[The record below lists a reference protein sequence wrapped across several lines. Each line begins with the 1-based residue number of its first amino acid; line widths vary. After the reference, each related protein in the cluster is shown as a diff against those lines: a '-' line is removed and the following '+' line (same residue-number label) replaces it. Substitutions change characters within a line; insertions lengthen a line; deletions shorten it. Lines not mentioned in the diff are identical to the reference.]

1 MAPLPVERLRAFS
14 PPFSCLGIDYFGPFS
29 DLVRRRYEKRYGCL
43 FTCLNSRAVHIEI
56 SALLDTDSFL
66 MAFRRFIGRRGT
78 PAVVYSD
85 NGTNLVAAERELRTC
100 LNSWNQQRIE
110 EVFFQR
116 RIRWK
121 FSPPTAPHFGGVW
134 ERLVRS
140 SKVALKK
147 VLNGQ
152 AVSDE
157 MLSTAMVEIESLMN
171 SRPLTHIPIDPRE
184 PEPLTPNHFLLGRS
198 HPHIQSDLISE
209 TEITSKRKWRAAQAI
224 VERFWNRWQREYVPY
239 LLERRR
245 WVLPT
250 RNLWVDDIV
259 LVIDPQNP
267 LGHWVLGRV
276 TECKPG
282 QDGTVRV
289 KTNRGTYVRPVTK
302 LCLMETTESDVS
314 EDRSET
320 GPAMLPIPRLSTE
333 SLTAINQNEGE
344 QVKPELA

>member
-1 MAPLPVERLRAFS
+1 
-14 PPFSCLGIDYFGPFS
+14 
-29 DLVRRRYEKRYGCL
+29 
-43 FTCLNSRAVHIEI
+43 
-56 SALLDTDSFL
+56 
-66 MAFRRFIGRRGT
+66 MAFRRLIGRRGT

-100 LNSWNQQRIE
+100 IDSWNQQRTE

-121 FSPPTAPHFGGVW
+121 FSPPTAPHFSGVW
-134 ERLVRS
+134 ERLVRPA
-140 SKVALKK
+140 KVALKK

-171 SRPLTHIPIDPRE
+171 SRPLTHIPIDLRE
-184 PEPLTPNHFLLGRS
+184 PEPLTLNHLLLGRS
-198 HPHIQSDLISE
+198 HPHIPPDLVSE

-224 VERFWNRWQREYVPY
+224 VESCWKRWQREYVPY

-245 WVLPT
+245 WVRPT
-250 RNLWVDDIV
+250 RNLQVDDIV
-259 LVIDPQNP
+259 LVIDPQNTRE
-267 LGHWVLGRV
+267 HWVLGRV
-276 TECKPG
+276 TECNSG

-289 KTNRGTYVRPVTK
+289 VRGKTNRGTYLRPVTK
-302 LCLMETTESDVS
+302 LCLMETRESDVS

-333 SLTAINQNEGE
+333 SLRAINQNEGE
-344 QVKPELA
+344 RVNPEIA